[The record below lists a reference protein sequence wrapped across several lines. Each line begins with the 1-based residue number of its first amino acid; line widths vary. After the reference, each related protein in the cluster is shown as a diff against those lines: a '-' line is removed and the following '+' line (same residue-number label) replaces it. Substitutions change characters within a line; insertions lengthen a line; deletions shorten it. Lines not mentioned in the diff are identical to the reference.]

1 MRKSWMY
8 ISHYTIPNRTRKRN
22 TARIAPVDV
31 VSIHGKNRFAPLA
44 RKQVTFNDNITY
56 IKNERKPMPELS
68 NKNSSSVRKLT
79 DQSVQ
84 TEASVKT
91 PTTKSAQTQ
100 TDQTKNRNDKTSPT
114 VDVNKTFLQEMPQLS
129 YDQTRFFVHLSIKEV
144 QLKVPFHV
152 DTGADVTLLPQ
163 SFVNEYLSQRAHQ
176 IEPTDLRAQ
185 TVSKSSLPLTGS
197 LKLTFCFDSNGNELL
212 LKHSC
217 FISPNIH
224 FPILGQD
231 ILVQANAL
239 LDYKQKHA
247 KLFNN
252 SFTLLPQST
261 RKGISTIYL
270 IEQCILPPQSAM
282 LLQCQ
287 SRKLSSITQAI
298 VQPRVMPKKDIVV
311 TPCLISAGPAD
322 KIPVLVANQTD
333 IPIHLPKGCHLA
345 DLQCLDVTKL
355 CFVEKPLFSEIE
367 VKSTTCTMQ
376 NSRPNKEESSPTT
389 DQMKTLLNKLKLK
402 KDKFSDHQWQTIVTL
417 LQKYYHCFSH
427 NGEIGLIPM
436 KPIRIDLNS
445 ETPIKIP
452 PYKYSEQDQEIIDE
466 ILNDLLQKDVIEKG
480 SGEYGSPIVLV
491 KAPNKAPRLAFDL
504 RLVNRVAIF
513 QTPTAIP
520 NIADLLIKLRHAEI
534 YSTFDIKKAYHHV
547 PLDERSS
554 EILSVTT
561 ATETYRMKRLPFGL
575 HSAPH
580 IFSRILKDILSPVPS
595 AKIITYLDD
604 ICLLDTNIDDLIKT
618 TETFLDCIYKNNIRL
633 SPEKCNLFAT
643 EITLLGHDISP
654 NGVKLSIDVTKRVRE
669 YPTPKN
675 TKQLQSF
682 IGLIN
687 WTSKWIPKY
696 GQIMRPLFKA
706 VKSKPFLWTDQCEN
720 TFQHLK
726 KTICSSPILMH
737 YDETLPLFL
746 ITDASPFAY
755 GCILAHKINNKFH
768 PVMFHGKCFT
778 PSECNYSMFEKEL
791 KSLYNSVRAL
801 SAFLRGKQF
810 TVMVDNK
817 GVSFLKTLSLKDHL
831 SHRWAKWIHYL
842 CEFQFHI
849 EAIRSNANP
858 ADPLSRMP
866 CDNECCEL
874 CKSPQ
879 PFLHVPFKFKGLER
893 ITPIP
898 TESIATQTPKLKNE
912 HNDRLIQRTAALTQL
927 SSKQRPQISA
937 VTYDRLQS
945 NFNFTNAE
953 DVNKLQNDD
962 SDLRMIKQRLSE
974 NKLPP
979 NKTEIQ
985 KMSLE
990 SRKLIVLWNDLSIK
1004 DNVLYLKTSTK
1015 QKTVSLPVI
1024 PKAQFTALCD
1034 YVHEKLIHPGY
1045 EKLINYLRQNY
1056 IVFGIAT
1063 IAKHC
1068 TRSCD
1073 QCQKTKSYTYSTK
1086 PPLTSNQA
1094 SFQGACVSVDHFG
1107 PLPIS
1112 KGYSYILAITDIFSK
1127 YLILVPQKST
1137 DAHETSIAILQ
1148 NYVKFFGVP
1157 VRIHS
1162 DNGKCFVSNIWKNLW
1177 NQLQVS
1183 MSRSTPYHP
1192 LGNSLVENFNKSI
1205 KDALIICTNSYP
1217 NSWLHYIQ
1225 PIMMSHNA
1233 TISSATGYTPN
1244 FLQLGREVPL
1254 PTNFLVQDAINEID
1268 DVDSFITNYATRLH
1282 MAMTNARKK
1291 HGQLSISN

>member
-1 MRKSWMY
+1 MDFFE
-8 ISHYTIPNRTRKRN
+8 N
-22 TARIAPVDV
+22 
-31 VSIHGKNRFAPLA
+31 PL
-44 RKQVTFNDNITY
+44 
-56 IKNERKPMPELS
+56 S
-68 NKNSSSVRKLT
+68 
-79 DQSVQ
+79 
-84 TEASVKT
+84 
-91 PTTKSAQTQ
+91 
-100 TDQTKNRNDKTSPT
+100 
-114 VDVNKTFLQEMPQLS
+114 
-129 YDQTRFFVHLSIKEV
+129 
-144 QLKVPFHV
+144 
-152 DTGADVTLLPQ
+152 
-163 SFVNEYLSQRAHQ
+163 
-176 IEPTDLRAQ
+176 
-185 TVSKSSLPLTGS
+185 
-197 LKLTFCFDSNGNELL
+197 
-212 LKHSC
+212 
-217 FISPNIH
+217 
-224 FPILGQD
+224 
-231 ILVQANAL
+231 
-239 LDYKQKHA
+239 
-247 KLFNN
+247 
-252 SFTLLPQST
+252 
-261 RKGISTIYL
+261 
-270 IEQCILPPQSAM
+270 
-282 LLQCQ
+282 
-287 SRKLSSITQAI
+287 
-298 VQPRVMPKKDIVV
+298 
-311 TPCLISAGPAD
+311 
-322 KIPVLVANQTD
+322 
-333 IPIHLPKGCHLA
+333 
-345 DLQCLDVTKL
+345 
-355 CFVEKPLFSEIE
+355 SEIE

-376 NSRPNKEESSPTT
+376 TSQPKKEESSTT
-389 DQMKTLLNKLKLK
+389 DHMKTLLNKLKLT
-402 KDKFSDHQWQTIVTL
+402 KDKFSDQQWQRIVTL
-417 LQKYYHCFSH
+417 LRKYYHCFSH

-436 KPIRIDLNS
+436 KPIHIDLNS
-445 ETPIKIP
+445 ETPIKIS

-466 ILNDLLQKDVIEKG
+466 ILNDLLQKDIIERG

-520 NIADLLIKLRHAEI
+520 NIADLLIKLRHAKI

-618 TETFLDCIYKNNIRL
+618 TETFLECIYKNNIRL

-654 NGVKLSIDVTKRVRE
+654 NGVQLSIDVTKRVSE
-669 YPTPKN
+669 YPTPKS

-682 IGLIN
+682 IGLVN
-687 WTSKWIPKY
+687 WAMKWIPNY
-696 GQIMRPLFKA
+696 GKIMKPLFQA
-706 VKSKPFLWTDQCEN
+706 VKSKPFSWTEQCEN

-726 KTICSSPILMH
+726 ATICSSPILMH
-737 YDETLPLFL
+737 YNERLPLFL
-746 ITDASPFAY
+746 ITDASPYAY
-755 GCILAHKINNKFH
+755 GCVLAHKINNTFH

-778 PSECNYSMFEKEL
+778 PSEYNYSMFEKEL
-791 KSLYNSVRAL
+791 KGLYNSVRAL

-810 TVMVDNK
+810 TAMVDNK
-817 GVSFLKTLSLKDHL
+817 GVAFLKTLSLKDHL

-849 EAIRSNANP
+849 EAIKSNANP

-866 CDNECCEL
+866 CDNKCCEL

-879 PFLHVPFKFKGLER
+879 PFLNISFEFKGLER
-893 ITPIP
+893 IAPIP
-898 TESIATQTPKLKNE
+898 TESIATQTPKLRNE
-912 HNDRLIQRTAALTQL
+912 HGNRLTERASMTQL
-927 SSKQRPQISA
+927 SAKQRPQIST
-937 VTYDRLQS
+937 VTHDPSRN

-953 DVNKLQNDD
+953 DVNKLQNEDP
-962 SDLRMIKQRLSE
+962 DLRIIKQRLSE
-974 NKLPP
+974 NKPP
-979 NKTEIQ
+979 PDKTEIQ

-990 SRKLIVLWNDLSIK
+990 SRKLIILWDNLSIK
-1004 DNVLYLKTSTK
+1004 DNVLYLKTTNK
-1015 QKTVSLPVI
+1015 QQTVSLPVI
-1024 PKAQFTALCD
+1024 PKALFTALCD
-1034 YVHEKLIHPGY
+1034 YVHEELMHPGY

-1073 QCQKTKSYTYSTK
+1073 HCQKTKSYTYSTK

-1094 SFQGACVSVDHFG
+1094 SFQGACISVDHFG

-1137 DAHETSIAILQ
+1137 DAHETSTAILQ

-1162 DNGKCFVSNIWKNLW
+1162 DNGKCFVSNVWKNLW

-1183 MSRSTPYHP
+1183 ISRSTPYHP

-1205 KDALIICTNSYP
+1205 KDALIICTKSYP
-1217 NSWLHYIQ
+1217 NSWLHFIQ

-1282 MAMTNARKK
+1282 MAMTNARKNMDSYQLTTK
-1291 HGQLSISN
+1291 IYYDRNAHAVNCFTPGQLVLLKNINNKKLDQRYPDLCTVIRKLHSHQYLIQRNSDNFRRKANIAQLKPYVQKSPDNMEKTSTKHVQTELNISQDIYPTTFVEPIESDSDSEHTYNDVIDLPPSTENYLLPDD